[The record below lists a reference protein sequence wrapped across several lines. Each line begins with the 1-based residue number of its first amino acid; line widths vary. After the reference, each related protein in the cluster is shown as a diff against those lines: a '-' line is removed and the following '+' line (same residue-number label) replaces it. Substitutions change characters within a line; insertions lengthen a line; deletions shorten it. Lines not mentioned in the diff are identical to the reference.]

1 MAKKIQLLSL
11 CNLLF
16 FVAGNICFADEG
28 IWLLPDIEKNKS
40 HITDLQIPV
49 NEIYHPE
56 QPSVT
61 DAIVIF
67 GGFCTGEII
76 SEKGLIL
83 TNHHCG
89 YSDIQKRST
98 LENNI
103 LEKGF
108 WAQSYEEEIPNPG
121 LFVSFLIHFEDVT
134 DSIIPALSDSLNP
147 EEKKQLILDI
157 SDRLTDQAIDDSL
170 EYYNAEV
177 KPFYDNNQYFLL
189 IYETYNDVRLVGTP
203 PESVGKFGGDT
214 DNWMWPRHTGDFA
227 LFRVYADSSGNPAD
241 YHEDNVPL
249 VPRYSLPVSA
259 KEIHKDD
266 FTMILGYPGR
276 TSRYITTSGLDLL
289 MEVEHPN
296 RIKVRTVKQDIIK
309 KAMEE
314 SSEIKLKYTSKYA
327 NSSNYWKYSIG
338 QSRSIRQH
346 HIRKEKETIEK
357 AYIEWA
363 KGQGDSSQIYLD
375 ALKNINDTQKN
386 KASYLN
392 TLLYIFETM
401 HIGSE
406 IIAFASNAI
415 PLYNTL
421 KDNNA
426 DKDEIENHVNLLQKQ
441 ANEHWPYYDVDL
453 DQKVTEAML
462 KIYFEN
468 IEKENHPDIY
478 TSIAKRYKGDFSRF
492 TSHLFAR
499 SIFADSAS
507 LSDFLENP
515 KYRKLKR
522 DPALTTAMSFSE
534 NFLQTKQ
541 INDSLNNVIR
551 ENRTVFMHG
560 LMAMFPDSNFYPEAN
575 FTMRF
580 TYGSVQDYS
589 PADAV
594 HYDYITSSHGL
605 LEKHDETNSEFFI
618 PEELLTLIENKKFEE
633 YANAQ
638 DLLPV
643 NFITNNDITGGNSGS
658 PVLNAKG
665 HLIGLA
671 FDGNWE
677 SMSGDISYMIEKQRC
692 IAVDIRYI
700 LFIVEQYAGATRIID
715 EIRIIH

>member
-28 IWLLPDIEKNKS
+28 MWLLPDIEKNKA
-40 HITDLQIPV
+40 HMTNLQIPV
-49 NEIYHPE
+49 NKIYHPE
-56 QPSVT
+56 QPSIT

-89 YSDIQKRST
+89 YNEIQKRST

-134 DSIIPALSDSLNP
+134 DSIIPALSDSMNS

-177 KPFYDNNQYFLL
+177 KSFYDDNQYFLL

-214 DNWMWPRHTGDFA
+214 DNWMWPRHTGDFS
-227 LFRVYADSSGNPAD
+227 LFRIYADSSGNPAD
-241 YHEDNVPL
+241 YHEDNIPL
-249 VPRYSLPVSA
+249 VPKYSLPVSA
-259 KEIHKDD
+259 KEIQKND
-266 FTMILGYPGR
+266 FAMILGYPGS

-296 RIKVRTVKQDIIK
+296 RIEVRTVKQDIIK

-314 SSEIKLKYTSKYA
+314 NPEIKLKYTSKYA
-327 NSSNYWKYSIG
+327 SSSNYWKYSIG

-346 HIRKEKETIEK
+346 NIREEKETIEK
-357 AYIEWA
+357 TYIEWA
-363 KGQGDSSQIYLD
+363 KRQGDSSQIYLD
-375 ALKNINDTQKN
+375 ALKKINDTKKI
-386 KASYLN
+386 KASYFN
-392 TLLYIFETM
+392 TLQYIFETM

-415 PLYNTL
+415 PLYNAL
-421 KDNNA
+421 KNNNP
-426 DKDEIENHVNLLQKQ
+426 DKEETENHVAVLQKQ
-441 ANEHWPYYDVDL
+441 ASRHWPYYDAGL

-478 TSIAKRYKGDFSRF
+478 TSIAKRYKNDFSRF
-492 TSHLFAR
+492 TSRLFAR

-522 DPALTTAMSFSE
+522 DPALTTAISFNE

-594 HYDYITSSHGL
+594 HYDYITSSQGL
-605 LEKHDETNSEFFI
+605 LEKYDETNNEFFI
-618 PEELLTLIENKKFEE
+618 PEELLTLIENKKFGE

-638 DLLPV
+638 GLLPV

-700 LFIVEQYAGATRIID
+700 LFIVEQYAGTTRIID